1 VTAMG
6 TAARCPAAGEVL
18 GFAVDGLFNVI
29 TAGEKLMTLA
39 AEVGD
44 GLGVGEAAGE
54 VVGEVV
60 GEAVGV
66 AVTAGVGV
74 RVELLS
80 SPPHPEASRM
90 AGSKK
95 ANQTRGAGLCG
106 RHVLLRDPGRRSDC
120 FPAATKFTTTIW
132 SSAPHLPVRQSI
144 HREQPCRCPH

>member
-1 VTAMG
+1 MG
-6 TAARCPAAGEVL
+6 TAARCPAAGDVL

-44 GLGVGEAAGE
+44 GLGVGE

-74 RVELLS
+74 GFELLS

-95 ANQTRGAGLCG
+95 ANQTRVAGLCG

-120 FPAATKFTTTIW
+120 FPAATRSTTTI
-132 SSAPHLPVRQSI
+132 
-144 HREQPCRCPH
+144 